1 MKELSKQ
8 IIIIKD
14 NIKYILNER
23 DLLSKLNHPFLIKMY
38 YSFQDLENLFFI
50 LDYKECS
57 DLRYYYSKEFKFN
70 EEQSKFFISC
80 LILSLEY
87 IHTNK
92 IIHRD
97 LKPENLILDNNGYL
111 YLTDFGIARKI
122 DNNKDIDK
130 DEKGTLGYMSPE
142 ILFRQKYSFT
152 ADYFSLGIIL
162 YELILCNRPYFGN
175 KKQMKKL
182 FKGKEKQINM
192 NYIPDG
198 CSIEVC
204 DLINK
209 LILLNPEKRIGN
221 KGINEIKNHPW
232 LKYFDWKSL
241 YLKRMKSPFIPSL
254 NEINFEE
261 YLEDDL
267 LDISNFHHNKYNI
280 MFDFK
285 LLNYKFDQFIYF
297 NRYQNKNNNKNEFE
311 NPHQIYEYI
320 DKKEKKF
327 FDDLKKIDEKRNN
340 KKKIKRH
347 RKILSAAVI
356 NKPKNLLIQN
366 NYKTNIM
373 VNK

>member
-38 YSFQDLENLFFI
+38 YSFQDFENLFFI

-162 YELILCNRPYFGN
+162 YELMLCNRPYFGN

-285 LLNYKFDQFIYF
+285 LLNYKFDKFIYF
-297 NRYQNKNNNKNEFE
+297 NKYQNKNNNKNEFE

-327 FDDLKKIDEKRNN
+327 FDDLKKIDEKRKS

-356 NKPKNLLIQN
+356 DKPKNLLIQN

>member
-111 YLTDFGIARKI
+111 YLTDFGIAKKI

-162 YELILCNRPYFGN
+162 YELMLCNRPYFGN

-297 NRYQNKNNNKNEFE
+297 NRYKNNNKNEFE

-356 NKPKNLLIQN
+356 DKPKNLLIQN

>member
-111 YLTDFGIARKI
+111 YLTDFGIAKKI

-162 YELILCNRPYFGN
+162 YELMLCNRP
-175 KKQMKKL
+175 
-182 FKGKEKQINM
+182 
-192 NYIPDG
+192 
-198 CSIEVC
+198 
-204 DLINK
+204 
-209 LILLNPEKRIGN
+209 
-221 KGINEIKNHPW
+221 
-232 LKYFDWKSL
+232 
-241 YLKRMKSPFIPSL
+241 
-254 NEINFEE
+254 
-261 YLEDDL
+261 
-267 LDISNFHHNKYNI
+267 
-280 MFDFK
+280 
-285 LLNYKFDQFIYF
+285 
-297 NRYQNKNNNKNEFE
+297 
-311 NPHQIYEYI
+311 
-320 DKKEKKF
+320 
-327 FDDLKKIDEKRNN
+327 
-340 KKKIKRH
+340 
-347 RKILSAAVI
+347 
-356 NKPKNLLIQN
+356 
-366 NYKTNIM
+366 
-373 VNK
+373 